1 MDDNLILQ
9 EPRPIRSDA
18 LKNHELLLET
28 AQRLFN
34 THGVDSVSMSLVAE
48 TAGVGKGTL
57 YRHFPEGK
65 PQLCTEL
72 INADQRD
79 LQDRTLDR
87 LRAQPGDSLGNLRWF
102 LGEVV
107 AFVGR
112 NRELLFSAGIDGVGA
127 FLGHPAHSWWRQ
139 TIRGLLFQLQP
150 SIDIEYAS
158 DVLFVM
164 LDPRTIRYQYSARGL
179 DNERIVS
186 GLLDILDHLI
196 A

>member
-79 LQDRTLDR
+79 LQERTLNR
-87 LRAQPGDSLGNLRWF
+87 LRVEPRDPLGNLRWF
-102 LGEVV
+102 LGEVI

-112 NRELLFSAGIDGVGA
+112 NRELLFSAGMGAAGA
-127 FLGHPAHSWWRQ
+127 FLGHPAHLWWRQ
-139 TIRGLLFQLQP
+139 TIRGLLSQLHP

-164 LDPRTIRYQYSARGL
+164 LDPRTIRFQYSARRL
-179 DNERIVS
+179 DNERILA
-186 GLLDILDHLI
+186 GLLDILDHMI

>member
-34 THGVDSVSMSLVAE
+34 LHGVDAVTMALVAE

-65 PQLCTEL
+65 PQLCTAL
-72 INADQRD
+72 IDSDQRD
-79 LQDRTLDR
+79 LQERTLHR
-87 LRAQPGDSLGNLRWF
+87 LRTQPDDPLGNLRWF

-112 NRELLFSAGIDGVGA
+112 NRELLFSGVIDKAGA
-127 FLGHPAHSWWRQ
+127 HLAHPAHSWWRQ
-139 TIRGLLFQLQP
+139 TIRGLLSQLHP
-150 SIDIEYAS
+150 SIDIDYAS

-164 LDPRTIRYQYSARGL
+164 IDPRTIRFQYTSRSL
-179 DNERIVS
+179 DNQRIVS
-186 GLLDILDHLI
+186 GLLDVLDHLI
-196 A
+196 S

>member
-1 MDDNLILQ
+1 MDDGLILQ

-28 AQRLFN
+28 AQRLFDA
-34 THGVDSVSMSLVAE
+34 HGVDSVSMSLVAE

-79 LQDRTLDR
+79 LQENTLHR
-87 LRAQPGDSLGNLRWF
+87 LRTQPQDPMDNLRWF
-102 LGEVV
+102 LGEAI

-112 NRELLFSAGIDGVGA
+112 NRELLFSAGIAGAGA
-127 FLGHPAHSWWRQ
+127 FLGHPAHVWWRQ
-139 TIRGLLFQLQP
+139 TIRGLLLQLQP
-150 SIDIEYAS
+150 SIDIEYAA
-158 DVLFVM
+158 DVLYVM
-164 LDPRTIRYQYSARGL
+164 LDPRTIRYQYATRRL
-179 DNERIVS
+179 DNDQILA
-186 GLLDILDHLI
+186 GLLDTLDHFVG
-196 A
+196 

>member
-1 MDDNLILQ
+1 MDENLILQ

-34 THGVDSVSMSLVAE
+34 QHGVESVSMSMVAE

-72 INADQRD
+72 INADQLD
-79 LQDRTLDR
+79 LQERTLHR
-87 LRAQPGDSLGNLRWF
+87 LRGQPGDPLGNLRWF

-112 NRELLFSAGIDGVGA
+112 NRELLFSGVIDKSGA
-127 FLGHPAHSWWRQ
+127 YLGHPAHSWWRQ
-139 TIRGLLFQLQP
+139 TIRGLLHQLHP
-150 SIDIEYAS
+150 SVDIEYAA

-164 LDPRTIRYQYSARGL
+164 LDPRTIRFQYTTRSL
-179 DNERIVS
+179 DNKRIVS
-186 GLLDILDHLI
+186 GLLDILDHMI
-196 A
+196 G

>member
-1 MDDNLILQ
+1 MDEKLILQ
-9 EPRPIRSDA
+9 EPRPIRADA

-34 THGVDSVSMSLVAE
+34 MHGVDSVSMSMVAE

-72 INADQRD
+72 INTDQRD
-79 LQDRTLDR
+79 LQERTLHR
-87 LRAQPGDSLGNLRWF
+87 LRTQQDDPLGNLRWF
-102 LGEVV
+102 LDEVV
-107 AFVGR
+107 AFIGR
-112 NRELLFSAGIDGVGA
+112 NRELLFSGVIDKSSSYLV
-127 FLGHPAHSWWRQ
+127 HPAHGWWRQ
-139 TIRGLLFQLQP
+139 TIRGLLTQLRP

-164 LDPRTIRYQYSARGL
+164 LDPRTIRYQYVTRRL
-179 DNERIVS
+179 DNEQIVS
-186 GLLDILDHLI
+186 GLNDILDHMI